1 MTLDPDDTSSVLDL
15 ALAAIRAHCSNSD
28 QSAQLTVRAV
38 SAIQNATKLEKLNQ
52 LPYTLTSVIDALHE
66 LDQISSQAEAVAF
79 ELSRLVRSQYVNSTH
94 YLAQLDAITCRLE
107 TASSSIRTILPS
119 L

>member
-15 ALAAIRAHCSNSD
+15 ALAAIKAHCRNSD
-28 QSAQLTVRAV
+28 QSTQLTVKAV
-38 SAIQNATKLEKLNQ
+38 SAIQNAIKLEKLTR
-52 LPYTLTSVIDALHE
+52 LPYALTSVIDALHE

-79 ELSRLVRSQYVNSTH
+79 ELSRLVRSQNVNSAH

-107 TASSSIRTILPS
+107 TAASSIHGILPS